1 MVALRRLRLV
11 VIAVCV
17 AAIPTMIVGSVLD
30 RNGVA
35 LFGGMCAATAVT
47 CLLVAT
53 TVAPAPKPFSAEEEG
68 QRVEGLIQQL
78 HAQGADEAT
87 LRGLAQAAIR
97 LGHAQSGYGAGARSA
112 ADAQQTPTP

>member
-1 MVALRRLRLV
+1 MVAVARLRLV

-35 LFGGMCAATAVT
+35 LFGGLCAAIAIG

-53 TVAPAPKPFSAEEEG
+53 AVAPGARPVTAEDEAA
-68 QRVEGLIQQL
+68 RVESLIDSAT
-78 HAQGADEAT
+78 AQGADEAT
-87 LRGLAQAAIR
+87 LRALAAAAVRLGRAQAP
-97 LGHAQSGYGAGARSA
+97 
-112 ADAQQTPTP
+112 D

>member
-1 MVALRRLRLV
+1 MVAVARLRLV

-35 LFGGMCAATAVT
+35 LFGGLCAAIAIG

-53 TVAPAPKPFSAEEEG
+53 AVAPGPRPVTAEDEAG
-68 QRVEGLIQQL
+68 RVESLIETAT
-78 HAQGADEAT
+78 AQGAEEAT
-87 LRGLAQAAIR
+87 VRALAAAAVRLGRAQA
-97 LGHAQSGYGAGARSA
+97 S
-112 ADAQQTPTP
+112 D